1 MKKIKEYILNLNY
14 TQISLIIAY
23 IINMLVPHDLL
34 NMTSGSSNFWTGL
47 IFGIVAY
54 GTWSLTN
61 MAVLKGWSPIV
72 TFIDITWGGFLTST
86 SSALSVFIVNK
97 LI

>member
-34 NMTSGSSNFWTGL
+34 KTTSGSSNFWTGL
-47 IFGIVAY
+47 ILIV
-54 GTWSLTN
+54 L
-61 MAVLKGWSPIV
+61 
-72 TFIDITWGGFLTST
+72 FL
-86 SSALSVFIVNK
+86 LFKEKKEN
-97 LI
+97 